1 MTLNLETKTRSDEII
16 KAYLEE
22 NASEVLVD
30 KINNG
35 VFIEKDGKR
44 LLNRKSLS
52 SFMQYAT
59 EEAKKLAE
67 KGARSACIDDP
78 TVFGWAI
85 HYFEEDSIEGT
96 LYNEDGS
103 EYNKSVPTPKTSGK
117 STYTPVPTPIV
128 KKQEPQLSL
137 FDMMTENNNTQVE
150 EAPAVDNEEDID
162 EPTDEELDE
171 VAGQIA
177 LNAPIEKQT
186 EEKPQPKGTPFYE
199 KYKEIALKY
208 SDGIVCYRLGDFYEV
223 LGKKATVVAD
233 ELELTLTGRDCG
245 LESRVPMVGFPYHCA
260 DRYIAKL
267 VDKGHKVVVVESL
280 DNIKRLSKEDTPPEI
295 DQETGEII
303 SEERSDDEIIN
314 NYHKGALLTLLE
326 LFDNEATIG

>member
-22 NASEVLVD
+22 NASEVLAD

-52 SFMQYAT
+52 SFMKYAN
-59 EEAKKLAE
+59 EEARKLAGQ
-67 KGARSACIDDP
+67 GANSTYIDDP

-85 HYFEEDSIEGT
+85 HYFEEDSIEGV

-103 EYNKSVPTPKTSGK
+103 EYKIKTGVK
-117 STYTPVPTPIV
+117 STYTPVPAPIV

-177 LNAPIEKQT
+177 VNTPIEKQT
-186 EEKPQPKGTPFYE
+186 EEKPHSKGTPFYE
-199 KYKEIALKY
+199 HYKEIALQY
-208 SDGIVCYRLGDFYEV
+208 PDGIVCYRLGDFYEV

-233 ELELTLTGRDCG
+233 ELELTLAGRDCG
-245 LESRVPMVGFPYHCA
+245 LESRVPMVGFPYHCS

-267 VDKGHKVVVVESL
+267 VDNGHKVVVVESL